1 MKKIMTIAV
10 LSILTLSG
18 CSLLGEVNSSLEYAD
33 NATEYVNTVKDFS
46 NEVPALSQDAVTNAD
61 ARANLEKELE
71 LMKTEIEEFNATE
84 PPQIAEGI
92 HEKIVSSNQQLSEG
106 IELYLNNIEN
116 GQIDPNALEDSEIMK
131 SIDNITGLAKQ
142 IEDLGN

>member
-1 MKKIMTIAV
+1 MKKIMTIAL

-33 NATEYVNTVKDFS
+33 NATEYVNTVKDFT
-46 NEVPALSQDAVTNAD
+46 NEVPALSQDAVTND
-61 ARANLEKELE
+61 EARANLEKELE

-84 PPQIAEGI
+84 PPQIAEGF
-92 HEKIVSSNQQLSEG
+92 HEKLVSSNQQLSEG

-116 GQIDPNALEDSEIMK
+116 GQIDPKALEDSEIMK

-142 IEDLGN
+142 IEEFGN